1 MNVELNNYDDEFSSV
16 NETIIC
22 CVLIIREEYPE
33 FYDKIYNNCSL
44 LINYEYS
51 NNEEDKRLFVA
62 DKAFAEYHGG
72 VQQCDGRRAAPD
84 RRLCRTQRRPGV
96 RRLGDG
102 HDRPRRS
109 MNQA

>member
-1 MNVELNNYDDEFSSV
+1 MFAFTKSICKAYGLNLKNETINIIGKEYSSNPRRVIQLINNLNVELNNYDDEFSSV

-51 NNEEDKRLFVA
+51 NNEEDKRLFV
-62 DKAFAEYHGG
+62 G
-72 VQQCDGRRAAPD
+72 AP
-84 RRLCRTQRRPGV
+84 
-96 RRLGDG
+96 
-102 HDRPRRS
+102 H
-109 MNQA
+109 